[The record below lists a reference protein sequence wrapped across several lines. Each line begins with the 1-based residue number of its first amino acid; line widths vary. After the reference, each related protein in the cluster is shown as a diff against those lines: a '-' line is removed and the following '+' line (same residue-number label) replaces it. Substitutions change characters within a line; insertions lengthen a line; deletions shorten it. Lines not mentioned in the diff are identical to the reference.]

1 MTEGMIVKLM
11 YGTVKTILTLIA
23 PVLAGVIIVAV
34 VINVL
39 QTVTQIKDQAL
50 TFGPKIL
57 TALVILVV
65 LTPWYL
71 NVLQNYVQRIYELVG
86 SAVS

>member
-1 MTEGMIVKLM
+1 MNEGMIIELM
-11 YGTVKTILTLIA
+11 YNTVKTILLLIA
-23 PVLAGVIIVAV
+23 PVLIGVVVVAI

-57 TALVILVV
+57 VALTIL
-65 LTPWYL
+65 LFLCPWYL
-71 NVLQNYVQRIYELVG
+71 HVLENYFLQIFELLG
-86 SAVS
+86 KGIL

>member
-1 MTEGMIVKLM
+1 MTEGLIVKLM
-11 YGTVKTILTLIA
+11 YGTIKTIGVLIA
-23 PVLAGVIIVAV
+23 PVLIAVIIVAV

-50 TFGPKIL
+50 TFGPKIV
-57 TALVILVV
+57 TALGIMVL

-71 NVLQNYVQRIYELVG
+71 HVLENYCHRVFELIG
-86 SAVS
+86 RGLL